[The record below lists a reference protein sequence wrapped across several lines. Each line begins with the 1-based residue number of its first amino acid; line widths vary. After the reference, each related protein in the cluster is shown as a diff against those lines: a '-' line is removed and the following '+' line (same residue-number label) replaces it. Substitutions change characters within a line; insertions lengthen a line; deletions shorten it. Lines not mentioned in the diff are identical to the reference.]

1 MKLSLNYAV
10 LVLLIL
16 SFASCSQ
23 EALNDIDIPIAEND
37 LAMEQELLGIV
48 NVHRSSLGYTAL
60 QHSQVA
66 YEYANEHNDYMIAK
80 GSLSHDNFNI
90 RASNISAEVNAE
102 SVAENIAKDYPS
114 AILALE
120 GWLNSTDHKETLEGD
135 FTHTAVSVKKDATGN
150 YYYTQLFFR

>member
-10 LVLLIL
+10 LVFLIL

-23 EALNDIDIPIAEND
+23 EALNDIEIPIAEND

-48 NVHRSSLGYTAL
+48 NVHRSSLGHAAL
-60 QHSQVA
+60 QHSAVA

-90 RASNISAEVNAE
+90 MASNISAEVNAE

-120 GWLNSTDHKETLEGD
+120 GWLNSADHKETLEGD

-150 YYYTQLFFR
+150 FYYTQLFFR